1 MTNYRN
7 HAPDVCP
14 KHGVPFER
22 MTSRKT
28 GFSFFAHV
36 TRYGGLCY
44 PPKQPLTRFRC
55 AECGKWRRQR
65 TTPSNGICQYCRAT
79 KRKPQNLPIKL
90 SDELVV
96 TTAVQKML
104 IKKAK
109 AKTPKAR
116 ILRVTDAISKYIFIP
131 FVITSF
137 PLAFLWFGKLAPLFF
152 VFIPVWCLVP
162 PVLVILMLQLIT
174 RNPRV
179 RRRLL
184 VDEKIRQLAEK
195 RRSDIEERQIFY
207 QSAEWLTLRKKV
219 IAEQGRICAICKE
232 YIKDEVD
239 ITVDHI
245 RPRSKSPYLAL
256 SQDNLQILCRK
267 CNSGKG
273 AKDWY

>member
-1 MTNYRN
+1 
-7 HAPDVCP
+7 
-14 KHGVPFER
+14 
-22 MTSRKT
+22 
-28 GFSFFAHV
+28 
-36 TRYGGLCY
+36 
-44 PPKQPLTRFRC
+44 
-55 AECGKWRRQR
+55 
-65 TTPSNGICQYCRAT
+65 
-79 KRKPQNLPIKL
+79 
-90 SDELVV
+90 VV